1 MDGGGELRG
10 GLVRVGGILPDDRPG
25 VVDPL
30 GIPSIILLEPED
42 EVKIFGVLLNEEE
55 PLLEIL

>member
-1 MDGGGELRG
+1 ML
-10 GLVRVGGILPDDRPG
+10 DDRPG

-42 EVKIFGVLLNEEE
+42 EIKIFGVLLNEEE